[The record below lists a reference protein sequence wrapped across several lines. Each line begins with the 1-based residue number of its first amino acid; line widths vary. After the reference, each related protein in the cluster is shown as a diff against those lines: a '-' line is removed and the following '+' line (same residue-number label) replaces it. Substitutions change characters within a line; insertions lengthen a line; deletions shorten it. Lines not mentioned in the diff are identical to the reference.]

1 MSARCYPVLYP
12 WPRRRPVLGLP
23 VAALT
28 IATALAVTVCEAG
41 GAIEMPA
48 QATACFG
55 CHGPQG
61 RSSGAIP
68 GLAGLP
74 EQAFIQRMRAFREG
88 EGEGEGTVMRYVVPA
103 YTDAEVERMAAY
115 FASLEPAP

>member
-1 MSARCYPVLYP
+1 MSARSYPVLYP
-12 WPRRRPVLGLP
+12 WSRRRAVLGLP

-28 IATALAVTVCEAG
+28 IAMALAVTACKAG
-41 GAIEMPA
+41 GATEMPA

-74 EQAFIQRMRAFREG
+74 EQVFIQRMRAFRK
-88 EGEGEGTVMRYVVPA
+88 GEGTVMRYVVPA

>member
-1 MSARCYPVLYP
+1 MVVRSYPVLHP
-12 WPRRRPVLGLP
+12 WTRRRPVPGLL

-28 IATALAVTVCEAG
+28 IATALTVTPCKAG
-41 GAIEMPA
+41 GATEMFA

-55 CHGPQG
+55 CHGPNG

-68 GLAGLP
+68 GLAGMP
-74 EQAFIQRMRAFREG
+74 EQVFIQRMGAFR
-88 EGEGEGTVMRYVVPA
+88 EGEGTVMRYIAPG
-103 YTDAEVERMAAY
+103 YTDAEVKRMAAY